1 MASHFGSHITES
13 TGISISPPNIQIDH
27 RNIKTEEEVLQTQ
40 RRFQMLSCILDE
52 EVKYHEQLT
61 EFFRKLQ
68 AIEKSVKTA
77 KPAMSNADYKTLSL
91 KFAEIHRISNQ
102 FKRDLQK
109 KLESFKPELEVW
121 EVFMQLHRNF
131 YHYKEY
137 SENLPKAREV
147 ALKLEKEIR
156 KQKSKSEEQKL
167 LVESLLMTSVGGAN
181 YTLEQVLY
189 QPIQSQTQFLQNVQQ
204 LLLNTPHHHADYD
217 RLRMIIGKT
226 MEDLSHGNSNYDKKR
241 TAKIR
246 GKNYSDSDWVSEKSA
261 VMVEMRSG
269 KRKMCHVIL
278 FPNCIA
284 CIKYEEND
292 TGGDK
297 IKNISKIKERDI
309 RWIFP
314 LNEVKVEIEQEGS
327 IEPGVNQEKL
337 DEWRTEIMKYRRLM
351 QEANTTIQTH
361 SGKGKEAKKAQK
373 LMAESHKHIFRI
385 QSDIILNAPCLG
397 IRFSVNRDDSKDG
410 VSDKLLLTPSDY
422 EREDWI
428 AAIKSSRHE
437 FYKRPNGF
445 KHFNVCNQD
454 YPKIIAAAMETR
466 RVAIGAA
473 MATEG
478 NFSQK
483 AGRKTSSLSGLQ
495 NSGSSAQSL
504 NTTSLS
510 PSSSAKHFSQHPL
523 TGVLVCTLYRATGFY
538 AACTP
543 AVTIEADIF
552 GHFET
557 RARTGPAESASRA
570 PLWRDA
576 TFEIELDGSRNLNIL
591 LYEPKH
597 LTPREL
603 AVSNDPSMEI
613 LVAKGQIN
621 LLELQRVQK
630 SFFKFLW
637 SIFRYY

>member
-1 MASHFGSHITES
+1 
-13 TGISISPPNIQIDH
+13 
-27 RNIKTEEEVLQTQ
+27 
-40 RRFQMLSCILDE
+40 
-52 EVKYHEQLT
+52 
-61 EFFRKLQ
+61 
-68 AIEKSVKTA
+68 
-77 KPAMSNADYKTLSL
+77 
-91 KFAEIHRISNQ
+91 
-102 FKRDLQK
+102 
-109 KLESFKPELEVW
+109 
-121 EVFMQLHRNF
+121 
-131 YHYKEY
+131 
-137 SENLPKAREV
+137 
-147 ALKLEKEIR
+147 
-156 KQKSKSEEQKL
+156 
-167 LVESLLMTSVGGAN
+167 
-181 YTLEQVLY
+181 
-189 QPIQSQTQFLQNVQQ
+189 
-204 LLLNTPHHHADYD
+204 
-217 RLRMIIGKT
+217 
-226 MEDLSHGNSNYDKKR
+226 
-241 TAKIR
+241 
-246 GKNYSDSDWVSEKSA
+246 
-261 VMVEMRSG
+261 
-269 KRKMCHVIL
+269 
-278 FPNCIA
+278 
-284 CIKYEEND
+284 
-292 TGGDK
+292 
-297 IKNISKIKERDI
+297 
-309 RWIFP
+309 
-314 LNEVKVEIEQEGS
+314 
-327 IEPGVNQEKL
+327 
-337 DEWRTEIMKYRRLM
+337 MKYRRLM

-373 LMAESHKHIFRI
+373 QMAESHKHIFRI

-630 SFFKFLW
+630 SFL
-637 SIFRYY
+637 